1 MDRSTSEALRPAPG
15 PLSHREIRAIIGG
28 IIVAMLLAA
37 LDQTIVA
44 TALPTI
50 GRELG
55 DVEDMPWVVTAYLLA
70 STAVTPLYGK
80 FSDSHGRRITLLI
93 GIVTFIVGSL
103 ACALA
108 PTMFLLI
115 AARLVQGLGG
125 GGLISLAQTIIAD
138 VVAPKERGRY
148 QVYIASVFVSASLL
162 GPVLGGVFAEHLHW
176 SVIFWINLPL
186 GALAFWMSNA
196 ALKRLPRHDRRHR
209 LDVLGAALLMGAT
222 IALLLALNWG
232 GVRYAWLSAP
242 IAALLA
248 ASAALS
254 AALALRLHTAREPL
268 IPLDILRNPVV
279 RTGTLAACFG
289 MGTYIGLTIY
299 VPMYFEAV
307 LGLSASNS
315 GLALIPLMAGTVIG
329 ATVSGRVM
337 ANVTHYKRL
346 PVGGLAVAM
355 AATGLLI
362 VSAGRLSLLA
372 TELVLAA
379 ISLGLGT
386 LLPVA
391 TVSIQNAVAAHQLGT
406 ATAVANFFRQ
416 LGGALIVAIFGAIV
430 LGGVGPAGRGESLET
445 LRSAVGGADLAAI
458 FGWVFAAALAG
469 FALAF
474 LFLLL
479 MEEKPLRASAARAA
493 DAAAA
498 D

>member
-1 MDRSTSEALRPAPG
+1 MAGRMDRSTSEALRPAPG
-15 PLSHREIRAIIGG
+15 PLSH
-28 IIVAMLLAA
+28 
-37 LDQTIVA
+37 
-44 TALPTI
+44 
-50 GRELG
+50 RELG

-138 VVAPKERGRY
+138 IVAPKERGRY

-162 GPVLGGVFAEHLHW
+162 GPVLGGFFAEHLHW
-176 SVIFWINLPL
+176 SAIFWINLPL

-209 LDVLGAALLMGAT
+209 PDLLGAALLMGAT

-242 IAALLA
+242 IAGLLA
-248 ASAALS
+248 GSAALS

-279 RTGTLAACFG
+279 RMGTLAACFG

-329 ATVSGRVM
+329 ATISGRVM

-346 PVGGLAVAM
+346 PVGGLAVAI
-355 AATGLLI
+355 AATGALI

-416 LGGALIVAIFGAIV
+416 LGG
-430 LGGVGPAGRGESLET
+430 VGPAGRGEGLET

-469 FALAF
+469 CALAF

>member
-138 VVAPKERGRY
+138 IVAPKERGRY

-209 LDVLGAALLMGAT
+209 
-222 IALLLALNWG
+222 
-232 GVRYAWLSAP
+232 
-242 IAALLA
+242 
-248 ASAALS
+248 
-254 AALALRLHTAREPL
+254 
-268 IPLDILRNPVV
+268 
-279 RTGTLAACFG
+279 
-289 MGTYIGLTIY
+289 
-299 VPMYFEAV
+299 
-307 LGLSASNS
+307 
-315 GLALIPLMAGTVIG
+315 
-329 ATVSGRVM
+329 
-337 ANVTHYKRL
+337 
-346 PVGGLAVAM
+346 
-355 AATGLLI
+355 
-362 VSAGRLSLLA
+362 
-372 TELVLAA
+372 
-379 ISLGLGT
+379 
-386 LLPVA
+386 
-391 TVSIQNAVAAHQLGT
+391 
-406 ATAVANFFRQ
+406 
-416 LGGALIVAIFGAIV
+416 
-430 LGGVGPAGRGESLET
+430 GPARAGP
-445 LRSAVGGADLAAI
+445 RSGGTSSARARR
-458 FGWVFAAALAG
+458 
-469 FALAF
+469 
-474 LFLLL
+474 
-479 MEEKPLRASAARAA
+479 RASRR
-493 DAAAA
+493 
-498 D
+498 

>member
-1 MDRSTSEALRPAPG
+1 MAGRRRGGIFNRRRHAPGEPTRCSMDRSTSEALRPAPG

-37 LDQTIVA
+37 LDQTIIA

-55 DVEDMPWVVTAYLLA
+55 DVAHLPWVVTAYLLA

-115 AARLVQGLGG
+115 AARLAQGLGG

-138 VVAPKERGRY
+138 IVAPKERGRY

-162 GPVLGGVFAEHLHW
+162 GPVLGGFFAEHLHW

-248 ASAALS
+248 GSAALW
-254 AALALRLHTAREPL
+254 AALALRLYTAREPL

-279 RTGTLAACFG
+279 RMGTLAACFG

-329 ATVSGRVM
+329 ATISGRVM

-355 AATGLLI
+355 AATGALI

-386 LLPVA
+386 LPSRSEERRVGKECRSLCDWSSDVCSSDLDGSDRRADRLGRAPVA
-391 TVSIQNAVAAHQLGT
+391 P
-406 ATAVANFFRQ
+406 RD
-416 LGGALIVAIFGAIV
+416 GARPRRDQSRPRDPAIEIG
-430 LGGVGPAGRGESLET
+430 
-445 LRSAVGGADLAAI
+445 
-458 FGWVFAAALAG
+458 
-469 FALAF
+469 
-474 LFLLL
+474 
-479 MEEKPLRASAARAA
+479 RASCRERV
-493 DAAAA
+493 
-498 D
+498 